1 MEMKRKS
8 YLIAVLILILDQ
20 ATKWL
25 ASARLDGHEAIE
37 IIPGY
42 LRLSFIRNSGVAFG
56 LFTEVQSA
64 WKPIILSLLAVAAII
79 VIVVYSRRMT
89 SSRILLRVALA
100 IIMGGI
106 LGNLADRLVHGSVV
120 DFIEFHVHESFYW
133 PTFNVADSAITI
145 GIALLLMDA
154 LRNPQGGESRKDPVS
169 EWAGVQSP
177 ASARRME
184 DGKHESGN

>member
-106 LGNLADRLVHGSVV
+106 LGNLVDRLVHGSVV

-154 LRNPQGGESRKDPVS
+154 LRNPQGGESRKDLVS

-177 ASARRME
+177 ASAQRME